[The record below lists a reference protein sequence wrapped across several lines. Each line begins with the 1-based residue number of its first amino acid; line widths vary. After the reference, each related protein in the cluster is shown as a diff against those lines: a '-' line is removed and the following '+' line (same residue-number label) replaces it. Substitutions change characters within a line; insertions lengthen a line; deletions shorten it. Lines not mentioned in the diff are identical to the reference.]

1 MFIYLFLKTGW
12 MYTEKL
18 KERVGGVLGSFIL
31 RNGEIVESDLK
42 EEPQFAIQSIL
53 YLVEVVTESKRDLK
67 QVAISG
73 EKACLCVTFYLGYII
88 CVKLTPTANTQLL
101 NLMIRRILESAEK
114 ELPERTSS
122 LEGQIPFF
130 DRSKEDVIPNVPAY
144 ARQVLEFVDGKRTIK
159 DIIEVSH
166 LPPEVVLDVILSY
179 RRSSVLHYRD

>member
-18 KERVGGVLGSFIL
+18 KESVGGVLGSFIL
-31 RNGEIVESDLK
+31 RNGELVESDL
-42 EEPQFAIQSIL
+42 EHDPQFATQSIL
-53 YLVEVVTESKRDLK
+53 YVVEVVTERKRDIK

-88 CVKLTPTANTQLL
+88 CVKLTHAANAPLL

-114 ELPERTSS
+114 ELPERTST
-122 LEGQIPFF
+122 LEEQIPFF
-130 DRSKEDVIPNVPAY
+130 DRPKEDVISNVPQY

-159 DIIEVSH
+159 DIMEISH